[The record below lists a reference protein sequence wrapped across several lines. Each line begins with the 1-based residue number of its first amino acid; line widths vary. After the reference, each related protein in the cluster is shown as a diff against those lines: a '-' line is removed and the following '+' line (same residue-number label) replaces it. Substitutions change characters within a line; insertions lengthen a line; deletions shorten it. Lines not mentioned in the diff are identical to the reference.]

1 MTSVARHS
9 ELSVQDTERP
19 EILYLLTAEIS
30 KVLVRGQLDALDAAG
45 FDVTIGVGLDSGTS
59 DVPGQG
65 WDEAPEI
72 HHVPFRRQPS
82 PLADLRALRATI
94 RLIREV
100 EPDIVNASTPKAG
113 LLGMAAARWCRVPV
127 RVYHLRGL
135 RFETTTGWRRRLLI
149 LLERG
154 AAGLATNVIVNSESA
169 RQAAGAA
176 GIGRRHPPVVIGVGS
191 GNGID
196 VDRYALSNQVSRD
209 ATRAELGVPQNAVV
223 LGFIGRLTR
232 DKGIVDLLDVFE
244 QLTNE
249 RRGLHLLLVGDVEPG
264 DPVGPEAE
272 QRIDDRDDVTHVPWV
287 PDTSVLYPA
296 LDLLVFPS
304 AREGLPNVPLQA
316 QSASVPVVAYAATGT
331 TDAVGDGVSGVLV
344 ESGDRSGLTDVVRSL
359 VDDPERR
366 TELGAAGPDWVRAR
380 YAQDAFWSE
389 LIATYRKWGATG

>member
-65 WDEAPEI
+65 WDEAAEI

-272 QRIDDRDDVTHVPWV
+272 QRIDDRDDVTQVPWV

-389 LIATYRKWGATG
+389 LIATYRKWGVTG